1 MDETLYKV
9 SYLDAPNGK
18 VQVWRIRTVAVTSFT
33 VHSPGQHEWEVIA
46 EAGQQGGKMRETS
59 HGVFA
64 DKDAAEDKARSKMK
78 EKTDK
83 GYQSSLPDAQNNPI
97 FLPMLAFSTKNKDGS
112 VKEEVL
118 NALKF
123 PVMVQRKFDGLRGI
137 ATVNPDGS
145 IKFVS
150 RKNNEYTVPIPQI
163 RKEIASMKNLPDDI
177 ILDGELYAEPSDLD
191 FNVANGLIRTHAK
204 SMTPEKEDQQKHIKY
219 RIYDFFDPDNPD
231 LTYKERYAML
241 GKWITPPMT
250 SLVLTENYVA
260 NNTQEI
266 KDLAERFVK
275 EGYEGGI
282 VRQDMPYQVDK
293 RNKALLK
300 VKFFIDE
307 EFQIVDWTDGDT
319 PSSKGL
325 VKWVVM
331 TPEGKTFNVSMNAP
345 HDIQREYFQNGGK
358 YIGSDLTVEFERYSK
373 DGIPMKPRGKAIRN
387 YE

>member
-1 MDETLYKV
+1 MDERLYKV
-9 SYLDAPNGK
+9 SYLDAPDGK
-18 VQVWRIRTVAVTSFT
+18 VQVWRIFT
-33 VHSPGQHEWEVIA
+33 NTTPTLGEYELIA
-46 EAGQQGGKMRETS
+46 EAGQQGGKLRETS
-59 HGVFA
+59 HGKFQNI
-64 DKDAAEDKARSKMK
+64 DDAEFKGRSKMK
-78 EKTDK
+78 EKMDK
-83 GYQSSLPDAQNNPI
+83 GYQSSLSDAQNNPI
-97 FLPMLAFSTKNKDGS
+97 FLPMLALSTKNRDGS
-112 VKEEVL
+112 LKEEVF

-137 ATVNPDGS
+137 ATINSDGS

-163 RKEIASMKNLPDDI
+163 RQEIASMKNLPDDI
-177 ILDGELYAEPSDLD
+177 IIDGELYAEPSDLD
-191 FNVANGLIRTHAK
+191 FNVANGLIRTSAK
-204 SMTPEKEDQQKHIKY
+204 SMNPEKEAQQKHIKY
-219 RIYDFFDPDNPD
+219 RIYDFFDPNNPD

-241 GKWITPPMT
+241 GKWITPPMKN
-250 SLVLTENYVA
+250 LVLTKNYVA
-260 NNTQEI
+260 NDTQEI

-282 VRQDMPYQVDK
+282 VRQDWPYQVDK

-307 EFQIVDWTDGDT
+307 EFEIVNFTDGDT

-331 TPEGKTFNVSMNAP
+331 TPDAETFKVSMNAP
-345 HDIQREYFQNGGK
+345 HDEQRKLFENGEK

>member
-9 SYLDAPNGK
+9 NYMNAPNGT
-18 VQVWRIRTVAVTSFT
+18 VQEWRIRTVALTS
-33 VHSPGQHEWEVIA
+33 GDWEVIA
-46 EAGQQGGKMRETS
+46 NAGQQGGKMRETS

-64 DKDAAEDKARSKMK
+64 DKDSAEAKARSKMK
-78 EKTDK
+78 EKMDK
-83 GYQSSLPDAQNNPI
+83 GYQSSLSDAQNNPI
-97 FLPMLAFSTKNKDGS
+97 FLPMLALSTKKGDGS
-112 VKEEVL
+112 LKEDVFKS
-118 NALKF
+118 LKY

-137 ATVNPDGS
+137 ATIEPNGS
-145 IKFVS
+145 VKFVS
-150 RKNNEYTVPIPQI
+150 RKNNEYTIPLPEI
-163 RKEIASMKNLPDDI
+163 RREIASIPNLPDDV
-177 ILDGELYAEPSDLD
+177 ILDGELYAEPSDLE
-191 FNVANGLIRTHAK
+191 FNVANGLIRTHAG
-204 SMTPEKEDQQKHIKY
+204 SMNPEKEKQQEHIKY
-219 RIYDFFDPDNPD
+219 RIYDFFDPNNPD

-241 GKWITPPMT
+241 EKWITPAMT
-250 SLVLTENYVA
+250 KLVLTKNYSAA
-260 NNTQEI
+260 NMAEV
-266 KDLAERFVK
+266 KALAETFVR

-282 VRQDMPYQVDK
+282 VRQDWPYQVDK

-345 HDIQREYFQNGGK
+345 HDIQREYFQNGEK
-358 YIGSDLTVEFERYSK
+358 YIGSDLTVEFERYSP

>member
-18 VQVWRIRTVAVTSFT
+18 VQVWRIRTVDFSTGF
-33 VHSPGQHEWEVIA
+33 PGQQNWELVA
-46 EAGQQGGKMRETS
+46 NAGQQGGKMRETS
-59 HGVFA
+59 HGIFS
-64 DKDAAEDKARSKMK
+64 DKADAEFKAHSKMK

-83 GYQSSLPDAQNNPI
+83 GYQSSLSDAQNDPI
-97 FLPMLAFSTKNKDGS
+97 FLPMLALSTKNKDGS
-112 VKEEVL
+112 LKEEVF

-150 RKNNEYTVPIPQI
+150 RKNNEYSVPIPQI
-163 RKEIASMKNLPDDI
+163 RQEIASMKNLPDDVI
-177 ILDGELYAEPSDLD
+177 IDGELYAEPSDLD

-204 SMTPEKEDQQKHIKY
+204 SMNPEKEAQQKHIKY
-219 RIYDFFDPDNPD
+219 RIYDFFDPNNPG

-250 SLVLTENYVA
+250 SLVLTKNYVA
-260 NNTQEI
+260 NDTQEI
-266 KDLAERFVK
+266 KELAERFVK

-282 VRQDMPYQVDK
+282 VRQDWPYQVDK

-307 EFQIVDWTDGDT
+307 EFQIVDFTDGDT

-331 TPEGKTFNVSMNAP
+331 TSDGNIFKVSMNAP
-345 HDIQREYFQNGGK
+345 HEEQRKLFENGEK
-358 YIGSDLTVEFERYSK
+358 YIGSELTVEFERYSK

>member
-9 SYLDAPNGK
+9 SYLDAPDGK
-18 VQVWRIRTVAVTSFT
+18 VQVWRIFT
-33 VHSPGQHEWEVIA
+33 NTTPTLGEYELIA
-46 EAGQQGGKMRETS
+46 EAGQQGGKLRETS
-59 HGVFA
+59 HGKFQNI
-64 DKDAAEDKARSKMK
+64 DDAEFKGRSKMK
-78 EKTDK
+78 EKMDK
-83 GYQSSLPDAQNNPI
+83 GYQSSLSDAQNNPI

-112 VKEEVL
+112 LKEEVF

-123 PVMVQRKFDGLRGI
+123 PVIVQRKFDGLRGI
-137 ATVNPDGS
+137 ATINPDGS

-163 RKEIASMKNLPDDI
+163 RQEIASMKNLPDDI
-177 ILDGELYAEPSDLD
+177 ILDGELYAEPADLD

-204 SMTPEKEDQQKHIKY
+204 SMTPEKEAQQKHIKY
-219 RIYDFFDPDNPD
+219 RIYDFFDPNNRD

-241 GKWITPPMT
+241 GKWITPPMK
-250 SLVLTENYVA
+250 SLVLTKNYVA
-260 NNTQEI
+260 NETQEVV
-266 KDLAERFVK
+266 DLAERFVR
-275 EGYEGGI
+275 ERYEGGI
-282 VRQDMPYQVDK
+282 VRQDWPYQVDK

-307 EFQIVDWTDGDT
+307 EFEIVNFTDGDT

-331 TPEGKTFNVSMNAP
+331 TPEGETFKVSMNAP
-345 HDIQREYFQNGGK
+345 HDEQRKLFENGEK

>member
-1 MDETLYKV
+1 
-9 SYLDAPNGK
+9 
-18 VQVWRIRTVAVTSFT
+18 
-33 VHSPGQHEWEVIA
+33 
-46 EAGQQGGKMRETS
+46 
-59 HGVFA
+59 
-64 DKDAAEDKARSKMK
+64 
-78 EKTDK
+78 
-83 GYQSSLPDAQNNPI
+83 
-97 FLPMLAFSTKNKDGS
+97 
-112 VKEEVL
+112 
-118 NALKF
+118 
-123 PVMVQRKFDGLRGI
+123 MVQRKFDGLRGI

-191 FNVANGLIRTHAK
+191 FNVANGLIRTHDK
-204 SMTPEKEDQQKHIKY
+204 SMNPEKEAQQKFIKY
-219 RIYDFFDPDNPD
+219 RIYDFFDPNNPD

-241 GKWITPPMT
+241 GKWITPPMKN
-250 SLVLTENYVA
+250 LVLTKNYVA
-260 NNTQEI
+260 NDTQDI

-282 VRQDMPYQVDK
+282 VRQDWPYQVDK

-307 EFQIVDWTDGDT
+307 EFQIVDFTDGDT

-331 TPEGKTFNVSMNAP
+331 TSDGETFKVSMNAP
-345 HDIQREYFQNGGK
+345 HDEQRKLYQEGRK

>member
-1 MDETLYKV
+1 MDETLYKI
-9 SYLDAPNGK
+9 SYLDAPDGK
-18 VQVWRIRTVAVTSFT
+18 VQVWRIRTVALA
-33 VHSPGQHEWEVIA
+33 GGDWEVVA

-64 DKDAAEDKARSKMK
+64 DKDAADDKARSKMK
-78 EKTDK
+78 EKTDN
-83 GYQSSLPDAQNNPI
+83 GYQSSLSDAQNNPI

-118 NALKF
+118 NGLNF

-250 SLVLTENYVA
+250 SLVLTKNYVA
-260 NNTQEI
+260 DNTQEI
-266 KDLAERFVK
+266 KDLATRFVK

-345 HDIQREYFQNGGK
+345 HDIQREYFQNGEK

-373 DGIPMKPRGKAIRN
+373 DGIPMKPRGKAIRD

>member
-9 SYLDAPNGK
+9 NYMNAPNGT
-18 VQVWRIRTVAVTSFT
+18 VQEWRIRTVALTS
-33 VHSPGQHEWEVIA
+33 GDWEVIA
-46 EAGQQGGKMRETS
+46 DAGQQGGKMRETS

-64 DKDAAEDKARSKMK
+64 DKDSAEAKARSKMK
-78 EKTDK
+78 EKMDK
-83 GYQSSLPDAQNNPI
+83 GYQSSLSDAQNNPI
-97 FLPMLAFSTKNKDGS
+97 FLPMLALSTKKGDGS
-112 VKEEVL
+112 LKEDVFQS
-118 NALKF
+118 LKY

-137 ATVNPDGS
+137 ATIEPNGS
-145 IKFVS
+145 VKFVS
-150 RKNNEYTVPIPQI
+150 RKNNEYTIPLPEI
-163 RKEIASMKNLPDDI
+163 RREIASIPNLPDDV
-177 ILDGELYAEPSDLD
+177 ILDGELYAEPSDLE
-191 FNVANGLIRTHAK
+191 FNVANGLIRTHAG
-204 SMTPEKEDQQKHIKY
+204 SMNPEKEKQQEHIKY
-219 RIYDFFDPDNPD
+219 RIYDFFDPNNPD

-241 GKWITPPMT
+241 EKWITPAMT
-250 SLVLTENYVA
+250 KLVLTKNYSAA
-260 NNTQEI
+260 NMAEV
-266 KDLAERFVK
+266 KALAETFVR

-282 VRQDMPYQVDK
+282 VRQDWPYQVDK

-345 HDIQREYFQNGGK
+345 HDIQREYFQNGEK
-358 YIGSDLTVEFERYSK
+358 YIGSDLTVEFERYSP

>member
-9 SYLDAPNGK
+9 SYLDAPDGK
-18 VQVWRIRTVAVTSFT
+18 VQVWRIRTVPTT
-33 VHSPGQHEWEVIA
+33 TGGYGHGYDWEVIA

-78 EKTDK
+78 EKTDN
-83 GYQSSLPDAQNNPI
+83 GYQSSLSDAQNNPI

-118 NALKF
+118 NGLNF

-250 SLVLTENYVA
+250 SLVLTKNYVA
-260 NNTQEI
+260 DNTQEI
-266 KDLAERFVK
+266 KDLATRFVK

-331 TPEGKTFNVSMNAP
+331 TNEGKTFNVSMNAP
-345 HDIQREYFQNGGK
+345 HDIQREYFQNGEK

-373 DGIPMKPRGKAIRN
+373 DGIPMKPRGKAIRD

>member
-1 MDETLYKV
+1 MTMDDTLYKV

-18 VQVWRIRTVAVTSFT
+18 VQVWRIWTDYDGTDY
-33 VHSPGQHEWEVIA
+33 HLYA
-46 EAGQQGGKMRETS
+46 EAGQEGGKLRTTN
-59 HGVFA
+59 HGKFQIL
-64 DKDAAEDKARSKMK
+64 DDAEFKGRSKMK
-78 EKTDK
+78 TKTDK
-83 GYQSSLPDAQNNPI
+83 GYQPSKSDAQNDPI
-97 FLPMLAFSTKNKDGS
+97 FLPMLALSTKNRDGS
-112 VKEEVL
+112 LKEEVF
-118 NALKF
+118 NVLKF

-163 RKEIASMKNLPDDI
+163 RQEIASMKNLPDDVI
-177 ILDGELYAEPSDLD
+177 IDGELYAEPSDLD

-204 SMTPEKEDQQKHIKY
+204 SMNPKKEDQQKHIKY
-219 RIYDFFDPDNPD
+219 RIYDFFDPNNPG

-241 GKWITPPMT
+241 GKWITPSMKN
-250 SLVLTENYVA
+250 LVLTKNYLA
-260 NNTQEI
+260 NDTQEI
-266 KDLAERFVK
+266 KELAERFVR

-282 VRQDMPYQVDK
+282 VRQDWPYQVDK

-307 EFQIVDWTDGDT
+307 EFQIVDFTDGDT

-331 TPEGKTFNVSMNAP
+331 TPDGDTFKVSMNAP
-345 HDIQREYFQNGGK
+345 HDEQRKLFEEGEK
-358 YIGSDLTVEFERYSK
+358 YIGADLTVEFERYSQ

>member
-9 SYLDAPNGK
+9 SYLDAPDGK
-18 VQVWRIRTVAVTSFT
+18 VQVWRIRTVPTT
-33 VHSPGQHEWEVIA
+33 TGGYGHGYDWEVVA

-64 DKDAAEDKARSKMK
+64 DKDAAEDKCRSKMK
-78 EKTDK
+78 EKTDN
-83 GYQSSLPDAQNNPI
+83 GYQSSLSDAQNNPI

-118 NALKF
+118 NGLNF

-250 SLVLTENYVA
+250 SLVLTKNYVA
-260 NNTQEI
+260 DNTQEI
-266 KDLAERFVK
+266 KDLATRFVK

-345 HDIQREYFQNGGK
+345 HDIQREYFQNGEK

-373 DGIPMKPRGKAIRN
+373 DGIPMKPRGKAIRD

>member
-1 MDETLYKV
+1 MDERLYKV
-9 SYLDAPNGK
+9 SYLDAPDGK
-18 VQVWRIRTVAVTSFT
+18 VQVWRIRTVALA
-33 VHSPGQHEWEVIA
+33 GGDWEVVA
-46 EAGQQGGKMRETS
+46 EAGQQGGKIRETS

-64 DKDAAEDKARSKMK
+64 DKDSAEAKCRSKMK

-83 GYQSSLPDAQNNPI
+83 GYQSSLSDAQNDPI
-97 FLPMLAFSTKNKDGS
+97 FLPMLAVSTKNRDGFL
-112 VKEEVL
+112 KEEVF

-123 PVMVQRKFDGLRGI
+123 PVIVQRKFDGLRGI
-137 ATVNPDGS
+137 ATINPDGS

-177 ILDGELYAEPSDLD
+177 ILDGELYAEPADLD

-204 SMTPEKEDQQKHIKY
+204 SMTPEKEAQQKHIKY
-219 RIYDFFDPDNPD
+219 RIYDFFDPNNRD

-241 GKWITPPMT
+241 GKWITPPMK
-250 SLVLTENYVA
+250 SLVLTKNYVA
-260 NNTQEI
+260 NDTQEVV
-266 KDLAERFVK
+266 DLAERFVR
-275 EGYEGGI
+275 ERYEGGI
-282 VRQDMPYQVDK
+282 VRQDWPYQVDK

-307 EFQIVDWTDGDT
+307 EFEIVNFTDGDT

-331 TPEGKTFNVSMNAP
+331 TPEGETFKVSMNAP
-345 HDIQREYFQNGGK
+345 HDEQRKLFENGEK

>member
-9 SYLDAPNGK
+9 NYLNAPNGK
-18 VQVWRIRTVAVTSFT
+18 VQVWRIFTNTTPTVGSRF
-33 VHSPGQHEWEVIA
+33 GIDYELIA
-46 EAGQQGGKMRETS
+46 EAGQQGGKLRKTS
-59 HGVFA
+59 HGKFQNI
-64 DKDAAEDKARSKMK
+64 DDAEFKGRSKMK
-78 EKTDK
+78 EKTDR
-83 GYQSSLPDAQNNPI
+83 GYQPSLSDAQNNPI

-112 VKEEVL
+112 LKEEIF

-204 SMTPEKEDQQKHIKY
+204 SMNPEKEAQQKHIKY

-250 SLVLTENYVA
+250 SLVLTKNYVA
-260 NNTQEI
+260 NDIQEI

-300 VKFFIDE
+300 VKFFLDE
-307 EFQIVDWTDGDT
+307 EFQIVDFTDGDT

-331 TPEGKTFNVSMNAP
+331 TPDGNIFHVSMNAP
-345 HDIQREYFQNGGK
+345 HDVQRKYFEEGEK
-358 YIGSDLTVEFERYSK
+358 YIGSDLTVEFERYSQ

>member
-1 MDETLYKV
+1 MDETLYKI
-9 SYLDAPNGK
+9 SYLDAPDGK
-18 VQVWRIRTVAVTSFT
+18 VQVWRIRTVALA
-33 VHSPGQHEWEVIA
+33 GGDWEVVA

-64 DKDAAEDKARSKMK
+64 DKDAAEDKCRSKMK
-78 EKTDK
+78 EKTDN
-83 GYQSSLPDAQNNPI
+83 GYQSSLSDAQNNPI

-118 NALKF
+118 NGLNF

-177 ILDGELYAEPSDLD
+177 IIDGELYAEPSDLD

-250 SLVLTENYVA
+250 SLVLTKNYVA
-260 NNTQEI
+260 DNTQEI
-266 KDLAERFVK
+266 KDLATRFVK

-345 HDIQREYFQNGGK
+345 HDIQREYFQNGEK

-373 DGIPMKPRGKAIRN
+373 DGIPMKPRGKAIRD

>member
-9 SYLDAPNGK
+9 NYLNAPNGK
-18 VQVWRIRTVAVTSFT
+18 VQVWRIFTNTTPTVGSRF
-33 VHSPGQHEWEVIA
+33 GIDYELIA
-46 EAGQQGGKMRETS
+46 EAGQQGGKLRETS
-59 HGVFA
+59 HGKFQNI
-64 DKDAAEDKARSKMK
+64 DDAEFKARSKMK
-78 EKTDK
+78 EKTDR
-83 GYQSSLPDAQNNPI
+83 GYQSSLSDAQNNPV

-112 VKEEVL
+112 LKEEIF

-204 SMTPEKEDQQKHIKY
+204 SMNPEKEAQQKHIKY

-250 SLVLTENYVA
+250 SLVLTKNYVA
-260 NNTQEI
+260 NDIQEI

-300 VKFFIDE
+300 VKFFLDE
-307 EFQIVDWTDGDT
+307 EFQIVDFTDGDT

-331 TPEGKTFNVSMNAP
+331 TPDGNIFHVSMNAP
-345 HDIQREYFQNGGK
+345 HDVQRKYFEEGEK
-358 YIGSDLTVEFERYSK
+358 YIGSDLTVEFERYSQ

>member
-9 SYLDAPNGK
+9 SYLDAPDGK
-18 VQVWRIRTVAVTSFT
+18 VQVWRIFT
-33 VHSPGQHEWEVIA
+33 NTTPTFGEYELIA
-46 EAGQQGGKMRETS
+46 EAGQQGGKLRETS
-59 HGVFA
+59 HGKFQNI
-64 DKDAAEDKARSKMK
+64 DDAEFKGRSKMK
-78 EKTDK
+78 EKMDK
-83 GYQSSLPDAQNNPI
+83 GYQSSLSDAQNNPI

-112 VKEEVL
+112 LKEEVF

-123 PVMVQRKFDGLRGI
+123 PVIVQRKFDGLRGI
-137 ATVNPDGS
+137 ATINPDGS

-163 RKEIASMKNLPDDI
+163 RQEIASMKNLPDDI
-177 ILDGELYAEPSDLD
+177 ILDGELYAEPADLD

-204 SMTPEKEDQQKHIKY
+204 SMTPEKEAQQKHIKY
-219 RIYDFFDPDNPD
+219 RIYDFFDPNNRD

-241 GKWITPPMT
+241 GKWITPPMK
-250 SLVLTENYVA
+250 SLVLTKNYVA
-260 NNTQEI
+260 NDTQEVV
-266 KDLAERFVK
+266 DLAERFVR
-275 EGYEGGI
+275 ERYEGGI
-282 VRQDMPYQVDK
+282 VRQDWPYQVDK

-307 EFQIVDWTDGDT
+307 EFEIVNFTDGDT

-331 TPEGKTFNVSMNAP
+331 TPEGETFKVSMNAP
-345 HDIQREYFQNGGK
+345 HDEQRKLFENGEK

>member
-9 SYLDAPNGK
+9 SYLDAPDGK
-18 VQVWRIRTVAVTSFT
+18 VQVWRIRTVPTT
-33 VHSPGQHEWEVIA
+33 TGGYGHGYDWEVIA

-78 EKTDK
+78 EKTDN
-83 GYQSSLPDAQNNPI
+83 GYQSSLSDAQNNPI

-118 NALKF
+118 NGLNF

-250 SLVLTENYVA
+250 SLVLTKNYVA
-260 NNTQEI
+260 DNTQEI
-266 KDLAERFVK
+266 KDLATRFVK

-345 HDIQREYFQNGGK
+345 HDIQREYFQNGEK

-373 DGIPMKPRGKAIRN
+373 DGIPMKPRGKAIRD